1 MTDPKMKKNM
11 KRYFL
16 ISVMA
21 LSIALGAAA
30 QGNGTDY
37 PAKIELTKVQ
47 SAWFNSANAAG
58 LSIDPLARYNDISF
72 GYSLGRGDFR
82 LQPEGNTNI
91 LDISTS
97 GATSLGRGQVWG
109 AFNYRN
115 ISAKDTR
122 FNTMTLNLEDDLP
135 FVVSDANVSPWKK
148 QRYDMSVKAATPLLG
163 DLVALGVSA
172 DYFTESGAKQVDPRC
187 TDYEYGVTVEPGL
200 AFLFGGH
207 SVGLSGIYRNGGV
220 REVPVNSNSQ
230 QDQVA
235 YILRGLGNYTDAVV
249 GSLSGINTFYYKR
262 NLYGGSLQY
271 GFGGRDLKLLA
282 EAGYSY
288 QMVDA
293 FQTPTKPQRMGS
305 TIQQKIYGKAQVM
318 AESETVLSKVSVEG
332 FHRTTDGVEF
342 LQELGV
348 EWNTIDKYIRS
359 NYDLWHLS
367 LGYDFFRK
375 NDAGYSWMAGVRGL
389 YDERSD
395 KYILPASAMSLKN
408 LTGELYAKKHWVGR
422 SGVSV
427 LGSLRGALRKNL
439 EADYQYGGADP
450 GSVIVTEFYQKDFAY
465 NSADCWKIG
474 ASLNVAF
481 PVKGHT
487 AMFCQLD
494 GDYLKPM
501 KLESNRLFATLT
513 IGFTF

>member
-1 MTDPKMKKNM
+1 MTDPKMKTNM

-21 LSIALGAAA
+21 LGVALSAAA
-30 QGNGTDY
+30 QGSGTDY
-37 PAKIELTKVQ
+37 PARVELVKAQ

-58 LSIDPLARYNDISF
+58 MTIDPLAVYHDLSF
-72 GYSLGRGDFR
+72 GYGLGRGDFR
-82 LQPEGNTNI
+82 LQPEGNTNT
-91 LDISTS
+91 LDIFTS

-148 QRYDMSVKAATPLLG
+148 QRYDMSMKASTPLVG
-163 DLVALGVSA
+163 DLVAFGISA
-172 DYFTESGAKQVDPRC
+172 NYFTESGAKQVDPRC
-187 TDYEYGVTVEPGL
+187 TDYEYGITAEPSV
-200 AFLFGGH
+200 AFHFGGH
-207 SVGLSGIYRNGGV
+207 TIGLSGIYRNGGV

-249 GSLSGINTFYYKR
+249 GSLSGIGTFYYKR

-282 EAGYSY
+282 EGGYSY

-305 TIQQKIYGKAQVM
+305 TIQQKIFGKAQIL
-318 AESETVLSKVSVEG
+318 AESETVLSKVTVEG
-332 FHRTTDGVEF
+332 FHRTTEGVEF

-348 EWNTIDKYIRS
+348 EWQTIGKYIRS
-359 NYDLWHLS
+359 NYDLWHLA

-375 NDAGYSWMAGVRGL
+375 GEAGYNWMAGARAA
-389 YDERSD
+389 YDEHND
-395 KYILPASAMSLKN
+395 KYILPASEMNYKN
-408 LTGELYAKKHWVGR
+408 LTGELYAKKNWLIGE
-422 SGVSV
+422 VSV
-427 LGSLRGALRKNL
+427 LAQIRGAFRKNL
-439 EADYQYGGADP
+439 EANYQYGGAEP
-450 GSVIVTEFYQKDFAY
+450 NSVVVKEFYQKDFEY
-465 NSADCWKIG
+465 NTAGCWKAG
-474 ASLNVAF
+474 AGINVAF
-481 PVKGHT
+481 PLGGRT
-487 AMFCQLD
+487 AMFCALE
-494 GDYLKPM
+494 GDYLQPLNLDSK
-501 KLESNRLFATLT
+501 RLLGTLT